1 MMIVDVYLTI
11 VIILGTNDRRSITDD
26 LAVEGNILRSHDSS
40 RYHEVGAKLL
50 FTRQRW
56 LELRDMKHL
65 QKSQDKWVAIDP
77 IFLVIWGWPSV
88 HPSSDG
94 KSIVPMLDPSAV
106 RILRRYRDCQTL
118 VPSFLPSWL
127 FHSLRIILEYL
138 SLGVGHSNME
148 VCWITVKMQEVTE
161 CRSNQN
167 RARSISS
174 WYEGTWHLS
183 WTWQQTGCLFF
194 NRFPTDGTCFRD
206 FKAENPLGSV
216 TVREV
221 DNFRILHRCCRWES
235 WRTTDTFLWVSRP
248 FSWRGC
254 CETISLL
261 YSCFLL
267 FSPLASNLELFS
279 LLMFHLPGKKN
290 INS

>member
-148 VCWITVKMQEVTE
+148 VCWITVKTAEEWV
-161 CRSNQN
+161 
-167 RARSISS
+167 AK
-174 WYEGTWHLS
+174 LS
-183 WTWQQTGCLFF
+183 EENTHTYCKKSPSVGRIKIEQGASVADTKGH
-194 NRFPTDGTCFRD
+194 GTCRG
-206 FKAENPLGSV
+206 P
-216 TVREV
+216 
-221 DNFRILHRCCRWES
+221 DNRLDVSSSIVSPQMGHVSGISRQKIRLAASQWE
-235 WRTTDTFLWVSRP
+235 
-248 FSWRGC
+248 
-254 CETISLL
+254 
-261 YSCFLL
+261 
-267 FSPLASNLELFS
+267 
-279 LLMFHLPGKKN
+279 K
-290 INS
+290 